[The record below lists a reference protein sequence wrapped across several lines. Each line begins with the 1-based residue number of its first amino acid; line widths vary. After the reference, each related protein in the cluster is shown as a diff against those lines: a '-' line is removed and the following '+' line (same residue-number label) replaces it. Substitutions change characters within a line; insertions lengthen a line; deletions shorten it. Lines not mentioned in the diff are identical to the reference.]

1 MAPHVNDLEEALKKK
16 GGLTL
21 SQLANY
27 DDIITDALVDRVY
40 FWSTIRKLKPNFHP
54 SRSITEEPITTI
66 LRRDTIINKD
76 PVTALRKLLSLPGL
90 ARYFSSLRS
99 TDEKEHFERH
109 LRKYVNIYLP
119 DCPFEVGTTNRYT
132 IVTHEACITAR
143 RVIRQG
149 EPVKYLTGI
158 QVEMTEREEKELSS
172 RTDFSIVISSRR
184 KRPSLF
190 LGPARFANHDCDSN
204 AKLSTSGAHGIHIVA
219 RRSIAIGEEITVTYG
234 EDYFGQDNCEC
245 LCATCERLLRNG
257 WDPEGPMLHESSSEE
272 ESEEEAEE
280 VKPKRR
286 SAARRERSIFD
297 APRPGALKRKRGMES
312 PAVAESETSQI
323 LRKKRGRF
331 GRKPKG
337 KAGRPANRLLED
349 ADGQP
354 LSSADARNIMAEW
367 FEQRHGA
374 QDQESD
380 AEVSKPPARRGRK
393 PKVKQEL
400 KEDEEIEVVRK
411 QSWLTRS
418 VGVLCDVMGRALG
431 TVQDEIDAVNRET
444 AELMG
449 WKPEDV
455 PSHYINGAAA
465 LSGQIEEQDEDA
477 DDENVDDDDD
487 NDGFV
492 LNSRDLGNGHR
503 LRTSA
508 SRSMGLDGA
517 CDERPGCHEFESL
530 QSAGKLDFGITKPL
544 KALAAPQTTSKTSAY
559 STGLSSP
566 APSPFPS
573 PPATASTKTKI
584 TSTMKVQKLRTEG
597 LRKVRSESSL
607 RNVVNVDD
615 AKLSDKDR
623 DDVFEVP
630 LSPVP
635 NAAPV
640 KRGLGRPRKKPR
652 TLKTKRETENST
664 SDTLQS
670 PAESSSMSSV
680 FSRSSELD
688 KAESTSSLNDSPDP
702 PEGFSKGSIL
712 SDMVNMYTTD
722 TPPVED
728 EDMPDATMK
737 AGTATAA
744 RGRFPQRRPVR
755 GLHATESLTP
765 SLEASGYRNALH
777 HTPADTLPSPPDEE
791 TARPKR
797 GPPRV
802 QHDHINPALLLT
814 TPLHRFVTCRN
825 CDQDFLQSDGTRY
838 EMRIACPRCERH
850 SKLYGFYWPK
860 CEREG
865 KWDNEERV
873 LDHRTIHRFLPRGEG
888 SDSEEEGQESEE
900 EVGKKQGRVARLRE
914 TDRRRSESLNGK
926 TVQPPLK
933 QRRKSAMVVETAK
946 PAPARRSRGI
956 KVEEVTPVKRG
967 RGRPPRVKIA
977 EKVPA
982 PISARRSRRSG

>member
-1 MAPHVNDLEEALKKK
+1 MAPHANDLEEALKKK

-76 PVTALRKLLSLPGL
+76 PITAVRKLLSLPGL

-149 EPVKYLTGI
+149 EPVKYLTGT

-257 WDPEGPMLHESSSEE
+257 WDPEGPVLHESSSEE
-272 ESEEEAEE
+272 ESEQEAED

-286 SAARRERSIFD
+286 GVAKRERSIFD
-297 APRPGALKRKRGMES
+297 APRSGALKRKRGMES

-323 LRKKRGRF
+323 PRRKRGRF

-337 KAGRPANRLLED
+337 QPARPANRLLEESG
-349 ADGQP
+349 GQP
-354 LSSADARNIMAEW
+354 LSSADARKIMAEW

-393 PKVKQEL
+393 PKVKQEP
-400 KEDEEIEVVRK
+400 KEDEEMKVVRK

-418 VGVLCDVMGRALG
+418 VGVLCDVIGRALG
-431 TVQDEIDAVNRET
+431 TVQDEIDALNRET
-444 AELMG
+444 ADLMG

-455 PSHYINGAAA
+455 PSHYKRSEAEPNV
-465 LSGQIEEQDEDA
+465 QIEEQDEDA
-477 DDENVDDDDD
+477 DDESVEDDDD
-487 NDGFV
+487 NDDVV

-508 SRSMGLDGA
+508 SRSMGLDGT
-517 CDERPGCHEFESL
+517 CDERPVQDDFESL
-530 QSAGKLDFGITKPL
+530 RSAGKLDFGITKPL

-559 STGLSSP
+559 SSGLSSP

-573 PPATASTKTKI
+573 PPATAPTKAKI
-584 TSTMKVQKLRTEG
+584 TSTIKVQKLRTEA

-607 RNVVNVDD
+607 RNVINVDD

-623 DDVFEVP
+623 ADVFEVP

-635 NAAPV
+635 DAVPV
-640 KRGLGRPRKKPR
+640 KRGPGRPRKKLR
-652 TLKTKRETENST
+652 TLKTKRDTGDST

-670 PAESSSMSSV
+670 PAETSSLSSV
-680 FSRSSELD
+680 FSRSSEQD

-702 PEGFSKGSIL
+702 PEDFSKGRIL

-728 EDMPDATMK
+728 ADMPDVEPDA
-737 AGTATAA
+737 ATAA
-744 RGRFPQRRPVR
+744 RGRLPKRRSVR
-755 GLHATESLTP
+755 GLHAIESLTP
-765 SLEASGYRNALH
+765 SLEPSTRRNALH
-777 HTPADTLPSPPDEE
+777 HTPANTLPSPPDEE

-797 GPPRV
+797 GPPRI
-802 QHDHINPALLLT
+802 QHDHIKPALLLT

-873 LDHRTIHRFLPRGEG
+873 LDHRTIHRFLPRAED
-888 SDSEEEGQESEE
+888 SDEEGEEESEE
-900 EVGKKQGRVARLRE
+900 EAVIKKTGRVARLRE

-926 TVQPPLK
+926 TVQPLLK
-933 QRRKSAMVVETAK
+933 RRRKSATIVEVAM
-946 PAPARRSRGI
+946 PAPVRRSRGI

-967 RGRPPRVKIA
+967 RGRPPRVKVA
-977 EKVPA
+977 EEAPA
-982 PISARRSRRSG
+982 PIAARRSRRSG

>member
-1 MAPHVNDLEEALKKK
+1 MAPHANDLEEALKKK

-76 PVTALRKLLSLPGL
+76 PITAVRKLLSLPGL

-257 WDPEGPMLHESSSEE
+257 WDPEGPVLHESSSEE
-272 ESEEEAEE
+272 ESGEEAEE

-286 SAARRERSIFD
+286 GTAKRERSIFD
-297 APRPGALKRKRGMES
+297 APRLGALKRKRGMES

-323 LRKKRGRF
+323 PRRKRGRF

-354 LSSADARNIMAEW
+354 LSSADARKIMAEW
-367 FEQRHGA
+367 FEQRHSA
-374 QDQESD
+374 QDPESD
-380 AEVSKPPARRGRK
+380 AHVSKPPARRGRK
-393 PKVKQEL
+393 PKVKQEP

-455 PSHYINGAAA
+455 PSHYDHSGAEP
-465 LSGQIEEQDEDA
+465 SGQIEEQDEDA
-477 DDENVDDDDD
+477 DDESVDDDDD
-487 NDGFV
+487 NDDFV

-508 SRSMGLDGA
+508 SQSMGLDGA
-517 CDERPGCHEFESL
+517 CDEQPVCHDFESL

-559 STGLSSP
+559 SSGLSSP

-573 PPATASTKTKI
+573 PPATAPTKAKI
-584 TSTMKVQKLRTEG
+584 TSTMKIQKLRTEA

-635 NAAPV
+635 DAAPV
-640 KRGLGRPRKKPR
+640 KRGPGRPRKKPR
-652 TLKTKRETENST
+652 TLKTKRNTEDST

-670 PAESSSMSSV
+670 PAETSSLSSV
-680 FSRSSELD
+680 FSRSSEQD

-702 PEGFSKGSIL
+702 PEGFSKGRIL
-712 SDMVNMYTTD
+712 SDMVNMDTTD

-728 EDMPDATMK
+728 PEMPDIEPD
-737 AGTATAA
+737 TATEA
-744 RGRFPQRRPVR
+744 RGRVPKRRSVR

-765 SLEASGYRNALH
+765 SLEPSGRRNALH

-791 TARPKR
+791 IPRPKR

-802 QHDHINPALLLT
+802 QHDHVNPALLLT

-825 CDQDFLQSDGTRY
+825 CDQNFLQSDGTRY

-873 LDHRTIHRFLPRGEG
+873 LDHRTIHRFLPRAEDSDEEG
-888 SDSEEEGQESEE
+888 EEESEG
-900 EVGKKQGRVARLRE
+900 EVVKKGGRVARLRD

-933 QRRKSAMVVETAK
+933 RKRKSATVVEAAK
-946 PAPARRSRGI
+946 PAPVRRSRGI

-967 RGRPPRVKIA
+967 RGRPPRVKVA
-977 EKVPA
+977 ATVPA
-982 PISARRSRRSG
+982 PVPARRS

>member
-1 MAPHVNDLEEALKKK
+1 MAPHASDLEEALRKK

-76 PVTALRKLLSLPGL
+76 PITAVRKLLSLPGL

-143 RVIRQG
+143 RVIPQG

-245 LCATCERLLRNG
+245 LCATCERQQRNG
-257 WDPEGPMLHESSSEE
+257 WDPQGPLLHESSSEE

-286 SAARRERSIFD
+286 GGAKRERSIFD

-312 PAVAESETSQI
+312 PAVADSETSQI
-323 LRKKRGRF
+323 PRRKRGRF

-337 KAGRPANRLLED
+337 GPVRPAKRLLED

-354 LSSADARNIMAEW
+354 LSSADARKIMAEW
-367 FEQRHGA
+367 FEQRRSA

-380 AEVSKPPARRGRK
+380 AEVSRPPARRGRK
-393 PKVKQEL
+393 PKVKQEPV
-400 KEDEEIEVVRK
+400 EDEEIEVVRK

-431 TVQDEIDAVNRET
+431 TVQDEIDALNRET
-444 AELMG
+444 AELLG

-455 PSHYINGAAA
+455 PSHYNRGEAEPKV
-465 LSGQIEEQDEDA
+465 QIEERDEDA
-477 DDENVDDDDD
+477 DDESVNDDDD
-487 NDGFV
+487 NNGFV

-503 LRTSA
+503 LRA
-508 SRSMGLDGA
+508 SGSQPMGLDGA
-517 CDERPGCHEFESL
+517 CDERPGQHHFDSL
-530 QSAGKLDFGITKPL
+530 SVAGKLDFGITKPL
-544 KALAAPQTTSKTSAY
+544 RALSAPQTVNKTSAY
-559 STGLSSP
+559 SSGLSSP
-566 APSPFPS
+566 APSPVPS
-573 PPATASTKTKI
+573 PPATAPTKSKT
-584 TSTMKVQKLRTEG
+584 TSSLEVQKLRTEG

-607 RNVVNVDD
+607 RNVVNVNDQ
-615 AKLSDKDR
+615 KLSDKDR

-630 LSPVP
+630 LSPIP
-635 NAAPV
+635 DAAPV
-640 KRGLGRPRKKPR
+640 KRGPGRPRKKVR
-652 TLKTKRETENST
+652 TLKTRRDTGDST

-670 PAESSSMSSV
+670 PAETSSLSSV
-680 FSRSSELD
+680 FSRSSEQD

-712 SDMVNMYTTD
+712 SDMVNMYTTE

-728 EDMPDATMK
+728 EEMLDATAENAASK
-737 AGTATAA
+737 AT
-744 RGRFPQRRPVR
+744 RGRPPKRRSLR
-755 GLHATESLTP
+755 GLPVSESLTP
-765 SLEASGYRNALH
+765 SLELSGRRNAVH
-777 HTPADTLPSPPDEE
+777 HAPADTLPSPPDEE

-797 GPPRV
+797 GPPRIL
-802 QHDHINPALLLT
+802 HDHINPALLLT
-814 TPLHRFVTCRN
+814 TSLHRFVTCRN

-873 LDHRTIHRFLPRGEG
+873 LDHRTIHRFLPRAED
-888 SDSEEEGQESEE
+888 SDEEAEASEEE
-900 EVGKKQGRVARLRE
+900 EVVKKTGRVARLRE

-926 TVQPPLK
+926 SVQPPMK
-933 QRRKSAMVVETAK
+933 RRRRVEEVVEVTKPVAAK
-946 PAPARRSRGI
+946 RSRGI

-967 RGRPPRVKIA
+967 RGRPPRVKVA
-977 EKVPA
+977 EKFPA
-982 PISARRSRRSG
+982 PLLARRSRRSG